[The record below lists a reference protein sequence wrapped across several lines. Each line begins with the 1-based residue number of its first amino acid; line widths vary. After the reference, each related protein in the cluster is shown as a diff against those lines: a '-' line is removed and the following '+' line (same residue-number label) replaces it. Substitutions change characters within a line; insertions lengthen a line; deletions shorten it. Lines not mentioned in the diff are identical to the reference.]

1 MQMQGPVAAYL
12 DDRLHLQ
19 HGPIDLIIGV
29 DGDAPDCRSAAFE
42 AAALRF
48 GSVLDELVSEL
59 PLLRRA
65 LSATLPQEAVAR
77 RMHAAARAFA
87 REEFATPMI
96 AVAGSVADEILMA
109 MRDAVPL
116 RRAYVNNGGDI
127 AVHLAP
133 DETFR
138 VAMAASDGASLGD
151 LCFDGT
157 SAIGG
162 IATSGTRGRSFSLG
176 IADSVTVI
184 ARDAASADA
193 AATLIANAVDL
204 PGNSSIRRQPADQ
217 LQPDSDLGER
227 LVVTHVPQL
236 SLPDKRRALDAGLA
250 RAETMRQAGRILG
263 AALFL
268 QGQSA
273 TTGAAFAEHR
283 ILEDVHD

>member
-1 MQMQGPVAAYL
+1 MQGPVAAYL

-29 DGDAPDCRSAAFE
+29 DGDAPDCRTSAFE

-48 GSVLDELVSEL
+48 GSVLEELVSEL

-65 LSATLPQEAVAR
+65 LSATLPRGAVAR
-77 RMHAAARAFA
+77 RMHAAARPFA
-87 REEFATPMI
+87 HKDFLTPMI
-96 AVAGSVADEILMA
+96 AVAGSVADEILAA
-109 MRDAVPL
+109 MRDAVPM

-133 DETFR
+133 AESFR
-138 VAMAASDGASLGD
+138 VAVSGADGASLGD
-151 LCFDGT
+151 LQFDGT

-162 IATSGTRGRSFSLG
+162 IATSGARGRSFSLG

-204 PGNSSIRRQPADQ
+204 PGNSSIRRQAADE
-217 LQPDSDLGER
+217 LQPDSDLGRR
-227 LVVTHVPQL
+227 LVVTQVPQL
-236 SLPDKRRALDAGLA
+236 SLLEKRRALEAGLA

-273 TTGAAFAEHR
+273 TTGSAFATHR
-283 ILEDVHD
+283 ILEDVHG

>member
-1 MQMQGPVAAYL
+1 MQGPVAAYL

-19 HGPIDLIIGV
+19 HGPIDLIIGA
-29 DGDAPDCRSAAFE
+29 DGDAPDCRATAFE

-48 GSVLDELVSEL
+48 GSILEELVSEL

-65 LSATLPQEAVAR
+65 LSATLPQGAVAR
-77 RMHAAARAFA
+77 RMHAAARPFA
-87 REEFATPMI
+87 HEGFLTPMI

-109 MRDAVPL
+109 MRDAVAL

-133 DETFR
+133 GESFR
-138 VAMAASDGASLGD
+138 VAMAAADGASLGD
-151 LCFDGT
+151 LQFDGT

-162 IATSGTRGRSFSLG
+162 IATSGARGRSFSLG
-176 IADSVTVI
+176 IADSVTVV
-184 ARDAASADA
+184 AWDAASADA

-204 PGNSSIRRQPADQ
+204 PGNSSICRQPADQ
-217 LQPDSDLGER
+217 LQPDSDLGNR
-227 LVVTHVPQL
+227 LVVTDVQQL
-236 SLPDKRRALDAGLA
+236 SVSEKRRALEAGLA
-250 RAETMRQAGRILG
+250 RAETMKQAGRILG

>member
-1 MQMQGPVAAYL
+1 MQGPVAAYL

-42 AAALRF
+42 AAAARF
-48 GSVLDELVSEL
+48 ESILDELVSEL
-59 PLLRRA
+59 PMLRRA
-65 LSATLPQEAVAR
+65 LSQARPRGKVAQ
-77 RMHAAARAFA
+77 RMHAAAHPFA
-87 REEFATPMI
+87 QEDFVTAMI
-96 AVAGSVADEILMA
+96 AVAGSVADEILTA
-109 MRDAVPL
+109 MRDAVPM

-133 DETFR
+133 AESFH
-138 VAMAASDGASLGD
+138 VAMEGADGASLGD
-151 LCFDGT
+151 LQFDGT

-162 IATSGTRGRSFSLG
+162 IATSGARGRSFSLG
-176 IADSVTVI
+176 IADSVTVV

-204 PGNSSIRRQPADQ
+204 PGNSSIRRQAADE
-217 LQPDSDLGER
+217 LQPDSDLGNR
-227 LVVTHVPQL
+227 LVVTQVPQL
-236 SLPDKRRALDAGLA
+236 SLPEKRRALDAGLA

-273 TTGAAFAEHR
+273 ATGSAFAAHR
-283 ILEDVHD
+283 ILEDIHD